1 VIVTDMLAVGNFTGL
16 GIRLAIYM
24 LASLLVGMSLRE
36 YVRARAIVS
45 VGDPTPRLWGR
56 VSLAPKTW
64 FDPFGSGVLPGL
76 IAILWMAQALLIP
89 AAYGKPAPLDP
100 GRFRRPVRD
109 TVVVSLA
116 GPIATAILG
125 IAAGLVFR
133 LHGLPIELYRVV
145 LTLSFTSMSLT
156 VFHLLPIPG
165 LDGARMV
172 ALALPPDAARVYRDF
187 DKYLPLLVLVI
198 LFLFSS
204 LALGFL
210 TSISGALCNAATGSD
225 CVLLLQF

>member
-1 VIVTDMLAVGNFTGL
+1 MTAVGNFTGL

-24 LASLLVGMSLRE
+24 LASLFVGMCLRE
-36 YVRARAIVS
+36 YVRARTAVS

-56 VSLAPKTW
+56 VSWDPKTW
-64 FDPFGSGVLPGL
+64 FEPFGSGVLPGL
-76 IAILWMAQALLIP
+76 IAILWMAQVLLIP
-89 AAYGKPAPLDP
+89 SAYGKPAPIDP

-109 TVVVSLA
+109 TIVVSVA
-116 GPIATAILG
+116 GPLATLALG
-125 IAAGLVFR
+125 VAAGLVFR
-133 LHGLPIELYRVV
+133 LNGLPIEVYRVA

-165 LDGARMV
+165 LDGARML
-172 ALALPPDAARVYRDF
+172 ALALPPDARRVYQDF

-210 TSISGALCNAATGSD
+210 TSISAGLCNLATGSD

>member
-1 VIVTDMLAVGNFTGL
+1 VTRMVAIGNFTGL
-16 GIRLAIYM
+16 GFRLAVYM
-24 LASLLVGMSLRE
+24 LASLLVGMCLRE
-36 YVRARAIVS
+36 YIRARAVVS

-56 VSLAPKTW
+56 VSLDPKTW
-64 FDPFGSGVLPGL
+64 FEPFGSGVLPGL
-76 IAILWMAQALLIP
+76 IAILWMVQALLIP
-89 AAYGKPAPLDP
+89 AAYGKPAPIDP
-100 GRFRRPVRD
+100 ARFRRPVRD

-116 GPIATAILG
+116 GPVATLLLG
-125 IAAGLVFR
+125 VVAGLAFR
-133 LHGLPIELYRVV
+133 VGGLPTEAYRML
-145 LTLSFTSMSLT
+145 LTLCFTSMSLT

-165 LDGARMV
+165 LDGARML

-225 CVLLLQF
+225 CVFLLSF

>member
-1 VIVTDMLAVGNFTGL
+1 MREVLAVGNFTGL

-36 YVRARAIVS
+36 YVRARAILS

-56 VSLAPKTW
+56 VSWHPKTW

-76 IAILWMAQALLIP
+76 IAILWTAGSLLIP
-89 AAYGKPAPLDP
+89 AAYGKPAPIDP
-100 GRFRRPVRD
+100 GRFRQPVRD
-109 TVVVSLA
+109 TLIVSVA
-116 GPIATAILG
+116 GPISTLAVG
-125 IAAGLVFR
+125 IAAGLALR
-133 LHGLPIELYRVV
+133 ATGLSGEFGRFI
-145 LTLSFTSMSLT
+145 LTICFTSMSLT

-172 ALALPPDAARVYRDF
+172 ALALPPDAARVYRDV

-210 TSISGALCNAATGSD
+210 TTIAGALCSAASGVT
-225 CVLLLQF
+225 CV

>member
-1 VIVTDMLAVGNFTGL
+1 MVAAGNFTGL
-16 GIRLAIYM
+16 GLRLAVYM
-24 LASLLVGMSLRE
+24 LASLLAGMCLRE
-36 YVRARAIVS
+36 YVRARAVIS

-56 VSLAPKTW
+56 VSWDPRTW
-64 FDPFGSGVLPGL
+64 FEPFGSGVLPGL
-76 IAILWMAQALLIP
+76 IAILWTAQVLLIP
-89 AAYGKPAPLDP
+89 AAYGKPAPIDP
-100 GRFRRPVRD
+100 QRFRRPVRD
-109 TVVVSLA
+109 TLVVSLA

-125 IAAGLVFR
+125 VAAGLVFR
-133 LHGLPIELYRVV
+133 LHGLPIELYRIV

-165 LDGARMV
+165 LDGARML
-172 ALALPPDAARVYRDF
+172 ALALPPDAARVYRNADT
-187 DKYLPLLVLVI
+187 YLPLLVLVI

-225 CVLLLQF
+225 CVFALHF

>member
-1 VIVTDMLAVGNFTGL
+1 MVAVGNFTGL
-16 GIRLAIYM
+16 GFRLALYM
-24 LASLLVGMSLRE
+24 VASLLAGMCLRE
-36 YVRARAIVS
+36 YVRARTVVS

-56 VSLAPKTW
+56 VSWNPKTW

-76 IAILWMAQALLIP
+76 IAILWTAQALLIP
-89 AAYGKPAPLDP
+89 AAYGKPAPIDP
-100 GRFRRPVRD
+100 ARFRRPVRD

-116 GPIATAILG
+116 GPIATAALG
-125 IAAGLVFR
+125 VVAGLVFR
-133 LHGLPIELYRVV
+133 LHGLPIEVYRIV

-165 LDGARMV
+165 LDGARML

-187 DKYLPLLVLVI
+187 DTYLPLLVLVI

-204 LALGFL
+204 LALGLL
-210 TSISGALCNAATGSD
+210 TSISGALCNTATGVD
-225 CVLLLQF
+225 CVLALHF

>member
-1 VIVTDMLAVGNFTGL
+1 VTRIEAVGNFTGL
-16 GIRLAIYM
+16 GFRLALSM
-24 LASLLVGMSLRE
+24 LGSLLVGMCLRE
-36 YVRARAIVS
+36 FVRSRAVVS

-56 VSLAPKTW
+56 VTWNPKSW

-76 IAILWMAQALLIP
+76 IAILWTAGSLLIP
-89 AAYGKPAPLDP
+89 AAYGKPAPIDP

-109 TVVVSLA
+109 TIVVSLA
-116 GPIATAILG
+116 GPIATLLLG
-125 IAAGLVFR
+125 LAAGLAFR
-133 LHGLPIELYRVV
+133 AGGLSGEFGRVTLV
-145 LTLSFTSMSLT
+145 LCFTSMSLT

-187 DKYLPLLVLVI
+187 DKYLPLVVLVI

-210 TSISGALCNAATGSD
+210 TTIAGALCSAASGVT
-225 CVLLLQF
+225 CV

>member
-1 VIVTDMLAVGNFTGL
+1 MVAVGNFTVL
-16 GIRLAIYM
+16 GFRLALYM
-24 LASLLVGMSLRE
+24 VASLLAGMCLRE
-36 YVRARAIVS
+36 YVRARTVVS

-56 VSLAPKTW
+56 VSWNPKSW

-76 IAILWMAQALLIP
+76 IAILWTAQALLIP
-89 AAYGKPAPLDP
+89 AAYGKPAPIDP
-100 GRFRRPVRD
+100 ARFRRPVRD

-116 GPIATAILG
+116 GPTATAALG
-125 IAAGLVFR
+125 VLAGLVFR
-133 LHGLPIELYRVV
+133 LHGLPIEVYRIV

-165 LDGARMV
+165 LDGARML

-187 DKYLPLLVLVI
+187 DTYLPLLVLVI

-204 LALGFL
+204 LALGLL
-210 TSISGALCNAATGSD
+210 TSISGALCNTATGVD
-225 CVLLLQF
+225 CVLALHF

>member
-1 VIVTDMLAVGNFTGL
+1 VGIEAVGNFTGL
-16 GIRLAIYM
+16 GFRLALEM
-24 LASLLVGMSLRE
+24 LASLLLGMCLRE

-56 VSLAPKTW
+56 VSWEPKTW

-76 IAILWMAQALLIP
+76 IAILWAAGTLLIP
-89 AAYGKPAPLDP
+89 AAYAKPAPMDP
-100 GRFRRPVRD
+100 GRLRRPVRD
-109 TVVVSLA
+109 TLVVSLA
-116 GPIATAILG
+116 GPAATLAVG
-125 IAAGLVFR
+125 IAAGLVVR
-133 LHGLPIELYRVV
+133 VTGLSGEFGRFV
-145 LTLSFTSMSLT
+145 LTLCFTSMSLT

-172 ALALPPDAARVYRDF
+172 ALALPPDAARVYREG

-204 LALGFL
+204 LALGIL
-210 TSISGALCNAATGSD
+210 TSITGALCTAASGVT
-225 CVLLLQF
+225 CV

>member
-1 VIVTDMLAVGNFTGL
+1 VGIEAVGNFTGL
-16 GIRLAIYM
+16 GFRLAIEM
-24 LASLLVGMSLRE
+24 LASLLAGMCVRE
-36 YVRARAIVS
+36 YIRSRAIVS

-56 VSLAPKTW
+56 VSWDPKTW

-76 IAILWMAQALLIP
+76 IAILWAAGTLLIP
-89 AAYGKPAPLDP
+89 AAYGKPAPIDP
-100 GRFRRPVRD
+100 ARFRRPVRD

-116 GPIATAILG
+116 GPASTLLIGVL
-125 IAAGLVFR
+125 AGLVVR
-133 LHGLPIELYRVV
+133 TAGLSGEFGRFV
-145 LTLSFTSMSLT
+145 LTLCFTSMSLT

-172 ALALPPDAARVYRDF
+172 ALELPPDAARVYREG

-198 LFLFSS
+198 LFVFSS

-210 TSISGALCNAATGSD
+210 TSITGALCSAASGVT
-225 CVLLLQF
+225 CV

>member
-1 VIVTDMLAVGNFTGL
+1 MVRGAVAVGNFTGL
-16 GIRLAIYM
+16 ELRIAIYM
-24 LASLLVGMSLRE
+24 LASLLVAMCLRE
-36 YVRARAIVS
+36 FVRARAAVT

-56 VSLAPKTW
+56 VTWDPRSW

-76 IAILWMAQALLIP
+76 IAILWTAQSLLIP
-89 AAYGKPAPLDP
+89 AAYGKPAPIDP
-100 GRFRRPVRD
+100 ARFRRPVRD
-109 TVVVSLA
+109 TIVVSVA
-116 GPIATAILG
+116 GPVATLALG
-125 IAAGLVFR
+125 VAAGFVVR
-133 LHGLPIELYRVV
+133 VAGLGGEVGRV
-145 LTLSFTSMSLT
+145 TLILCFTSMSLT

-187 DKYLPLLVLVI
+187 DKYLPLVVLVI

-210 TSISGALCNAATGSD
+210 TTIAGALCSAASGVT
-225 CVLLLQF
+225 CV

>member
-1 VIVTDMLAVGNFTGL
+1 VTGVVAVGNFTGL
-16 GIRLAIYM
+16 GFRLAVYM
-24 LASLLVGMSLRE
+24 LASLLVAMCLRE
-36 YVRARAIVS
+36 FVRARAVVA

-56 VSLAPKTW
+56 VTWDPRSW

-76 IAILWMAQALLIP
+76 IAILWTAQSLLIP
-89 AAYGKPAPLDP
+89 AAYGKPAPIDP
-100 GRFRRPVRD
+100 ARFRRPIRD
-109 TVVVSLA
+109 TIVVSAA
-116 GPIATAILG
+116 GPAATLALG
-125 IAAGLVFR
+125 IAAGFAVR
-133 LHGLPIELYRVV
+133 AGLAGEAGR
-145 LTLSFTSMSLT
+145 LTLTLCFTSMSLT

-187 DKYLPLLVLVI
+187 DKYLPLVVLVI

-210 TSISGALCNAATGSD
+210 TTIAGALCSTASGIT
-225 CVLLLQF
+225 CV